1 MKKIMTLIM
10 IMVILSVVTGC
21 TATANSLGNDD
32 NIVYE
37 NDDKTVRLEI
47 GMKTSSNGRLYILEN
62 ETVKS
67 FVIDYFIPRE
77 MISVFLNAPELEDSR
92 FVLDVS
98 FEKVNYFKLNYNV
111 MILKGDTDKVENPDH
126 DIFTNFDVTL
136 NRVYDEEVSPLNY
149 FNNNWKSV
157 DNEIILVNND
167 LSAFYSGVVYGTIGE
182 ERVWISFATDSF
194 TIWSREDLK
203 MKLSGG
209 YKTEGLNIILEPFQW
224 YTDYPSSIILN
235 FIDPNDA

>member
-1 MKKIMTLIM
+1 M
-10 IMVILSVVTGC
+10 IVVILSVVTGC

-98 FEKVNYFKLNYNV
+98 FEKVNYFKLNYNI
-111 MILKGDTDKVENPDH
+111 MILKGDTDKVENPKD
-126 DIFTNFDVTL
+126 
-136 NRVYDEEVSPLNY
+136 R
-149 FNNNWKSV
+149 KSV
-157 DNEIILVNND
+157 V
-167 LSAFYSGVVYGTIGE
+167 
-182 ERVWISFATDSF
+182 
-194 TIWSREDLK
+194 
-203 MKLSGG
+203 
-209 YKTEGLNIILEPFQW
+209 
-224 YTDYPSSIILN
+224 
-235 FIDPNDA
+235 